1 MGRMMRSWPAALA
14 ASIAILVLSTC
25 SNGVNFRA
33 EVVDEVMKA
42 NDLYLEV
49 VEVTPPKNQTSVNT
63 WGSLLVEFDREI
75 DPDTVSDSTI
85 SISPDVD
92 WTYSYDPLTRILSI
106 TPEILEGTTPYTV
119 SVSEA
124 VTGVDGSSLRDPYS
138 WSFTT
143 KAAPGGT
150 IVLSDADAPNAEYSN
165 AVGVT
170 CTINANILTTAYRI
184 STSDP
189 PGFPAAPDITGY
201 VPIITTATVAVT
213 LPASDGLK
221 KVYIQFMIDENNMT
235 PPIAIFDTI
244 TLDTVNPTATSI
256 SIASGATYTNTTSV
270 SLDIVASDSNGLA
283 QMQFSNDFGAFST
296 YETFNA
302 TRTGW
307 SLVDSQGS
315 RSVRVRVKDNAGNES
330 SSLPLDTITLDSV
343 GPIKTTFNI
352 NSDAGYTNSTSSTL
366 TIAFTDA
373 TTGVNQV
380 RYGNKGYAY
389 TAWEAYATSKAW
401 TLTTGDAT
409 KTVFI
414 QVSDFA
420 GNVTTVSDAIVL
432 DQTPPTISVFT
443 VGSGNPASTNSTSVT
458 LYITASDGTGSG
470 LYQSR
475 YGNYGQSWT
484 AWEAYAATKAWTL
497 QDVAGTRR
505 VYLGVKDNLGNET
518 AANGTWDEILLNARI
533 VVTYHQ
539 LTITNDGDNELL
551 TEGLSGEI
559 YYTFYIDGVTK
570 LYRLGADYITLTS
583 TATIPPG
590 TLPQS
595 SYTIYKNPT
604 SGSFTMTGTVY
615 DQDFFSADDTG
626 TMASVTY
633 SAPFTDYTNVNRAI
647 GGAVAGAIYY
657 SIDFVNP

>member
-1 MGRMMRSWPAALA
+1 MRSWPAALA

-49 VEVTPPKNQTSVNT
+49 VEVTPPKNQPDVDT

-75 DPDTVSDSTI
+75 DPDSVSDSTI
-85 SISPDVD
+85 SITPDVNWSFD
-92 WTYSYDPLTRILSI
+92 YEPATRILSI
-106 TPEILEGTTPYTV
+106 TPDYLESDTPYTV
-119 SVSEA
+119 SVSE
-124 VTGVDGSSLRDPYS
+124 GVVGIDGSSLRDPYA

-143 KAAPGGT
+143 KPGPGGT
-150 IVLSDADAPNAEYSN
+150 IVINGPGAVDAEYTKT
-165 AVGVT
+165 VDVT
-170 CTINANILTTAYRI
+170 YTINANILTTAYRL
-184 STSDP
+184 STD
-189 PGFPAAPDITGY
+189 GNFPAGITGY
-201 VPIITTATVAVT
+201 VPMATTATLD
-213 LPASDGLK
+213 LPAGDGLK
-221 KVYIQFMIDENNMT
+221 TVYIQFMFDADNMT
-235 PPIAIFDTI
+235 PPTAIFDTI
-244 TLDTVNPTATSI
+244 TLDTVNPTATSL
-256 SIASGATYTNTTSV
+256 SIAGGATYTTSPTV
-270 SLDIVASDSNGLA
+270 SLDIGASDSNGLA
-283 QMQFSNDFGAFST
+283 QMKFSNDFGAFST

-315 RSVRVRVKDNAGNES
+315 RSVRVLVKDNAGNES
-330 SSLPLDTITLDSV
+330 SLPATDTIILDSV

-373 TTGVNQV
+373 TTAVNQV

-389 TAWEAYATSKAW
+389 STWEAYATSKAW
-401 TLTTGDAT
+401 TLTTGDGT

-414 QVSDFA
+414 QVSDLA